1 MRERIYSKL
10 VNMLKVP
17 FDRRGAA
24 MLEADIRAVW
34 QEGVINGAFTA
45 DVPPVVQVPD
55 PITLDPNLRA
65 QRKLEGITF
74 DFRLAGAIHYV
85 GVRGTITV

>member
-17 FDRRGAA
+17 FTRAGAA
-24 MLEADIRAVW
+24 MIEADIRAVW
-34 QEGVINGAFTA
+34 QEGVINGAFTSE
-45 DVPPVVQVPD
+45 VPPTIQVPD
-55 PITLDPNLRA
+55 PITIDPNLRA
-65 QRKLEGITF
+65 LRKLEGITF
-74 DFRLAGAIHYV
+74 DFRLAGAIHYI